1 MSSPNLADPPYTPQ
15 PSEFA
20 WKAQLALARVYALN
34 ERCLEVITDLARTE
48 RRQASI
54 AIVNEHRTLWRTL
67 SVTARFRAAHAPF
80 LLLDVH
86 FKDAEWWRAARDRSN
101 RRTKVALSAAFKGKM
116 AGELMRETLML
127 AWSTVAFDRGA
138 ASIMLGMAPAVSSM
152 IAALGPQDVERIA
165 ARHCSHLE
173 PRWKDFPAF
182 WGKLLAAAHNDDE
195 EALHEVHLHGAQLIG
210 GELLPPFT
218 GRPAV

>member
-1 MSSPNLADPPYTPQ
+1 MSRMNLSEPPYTPG

-34 ERCLEVITDLARTE
+34 ERCLEVLTDLARTE
-48 RRQASI
+48 RHQASL
-54 AIVNEHRTLWRTL
+54 AIVKEHRTLWRSL
-67 SVTARFRAAHAPF
+67 GLTARFRAAHAPF

-86 FKDAEWWRAARDRSN
+86 FKDADWWRAARDRSH
-101 RRTKVALSAAFKGKM
+101 RRTKLALCAAFRGKV

-138 ASIMLGMAPAVSSM
+138 ASILLGMTPSVSSM

-165 ARHCSHLE
+165 ARQCSHLE

-182 WGKLLAAAHNDDE
+182 WGKLLVAARNDDE
-195 EALHEVHLHGAQLIG
+195 EALHEVHLHGVQLIG
-210 GELLPPFT
+210 GELLPLLSGSP
-218 GRPAV
+218 V